1 MIYRDRFEAG
11 RLLGESLA
19 PLKADHP
26 VVLALPRGGVP
37 VGAGVASALGAPLDV
52 IVVRKIGVPF
62 HPELAL
68 GAIGE
73 HGARFIDTDLARR
86 AGVSDHQIAEV
97 DRSEQAELRRRV
109 ERYRDGRPPMDLAG
123 RIAIIVD
130 DGLATGATARVA
142 ARIAREQGAT
152 RVVIAVPVAP
162 RDTIAHLR
170 SEADDVVALQAPKDF
185 YAVGQWYDNFDQVSD
200 EEVSALLRRYGS
212 EANPT
217 AMTNHESGPGQQ
229 RYASPEQRYASP
241 EQPYASP
248 EQPIER
254 EVAIPAATA
263 TLEGHLSLP
272 MGPRGVVL
280 FAHGSGSSRK
290 SPRNQAVAQS
300 FGRAGFGTL
309 LFDLLTP
316 TEAQNRHNVFDITLL
331 ASRLLAATA
340 WLSHQPEAGELPFGY
355 FGASTGAAA
364 ALRAASEPGNM
375 VSAVVSRGGRPDLA
389 GGHLASVRCPTL
401 LIVGG
406 ADLEVLELN
415 RSAAASLTC
424 EHRVVIVPGATH
436 LFEEPGALE
445 AVARLATSW
454 FSQHL
459 A

>member
-229 RYASPEQRYASP
+229 
-241 EQPYASP
+241 PYASP

-254 EVAIPAATA
+254 EVAIPAAAA

-300 FGRAGFGTL
+300 FGRASFGTL

-340 WLSHQPEAGELPFGY
+340 WLSHQPEAGDLPFGY

-375 VSAVVSRGGRPDLA
+375 VGAVVSRGGRPDLA
-389 GGHLASVRCPTL
+389 GEHLASVRCPTL